1 MAYLPNTMNPP
12 LTGEPVA
19 APRLNEEQG
28 SHRDASTNS
37 PGIDAAAAQRVSVIV
52 PTRNESANIEPLL
65 RRLESGA
72 GSLIDEVIFVD
83 DSTDE
88 TVQVI
93 ERQQGQF
100 PFAVRVIARPPAR
113 RNGLGKAVV
122 EGMQAATAPW
132 VLVMDGDLQH
142 PPEVIPQL
150 LDKALANDANLV
162 AGSRL
167 AKGGGTDG
175 LSPTRTLIS
184 KVLAFSSRTLFPHRL
199 RQLTD
204 PLTGFFLVRR
214 EVLNPA
220 DLKPEGF
227 KILLEVLV
235 RTPGLRVAEVPFQFG
250 ERHGGESKANSTE
263 VLRLFRQMIKL
274 SLIAQKRLIQFA
286 TVGLTGILVNTLLLI
301 LFTEGMGVHYLLSA
315 VLATQGSSLWNFFW
329 TERWVFGDRQQG
341 GSWVARLL
349 VFLGINNVMLLAR
362 GPMLAFFVGMLAIH
376 YVVGN
381 LLTIAIM
388 TLVRYAI
395 ADRLIWKKSDSAG
408 AYHYYNV
415 HDIVRVRS
423 AKRLPELGYF
433 KVDGPLNDVDI
444 DVTVDSDLAAYRRD
458 GSICY
463 DEVLGPFGFSIVINH
478 REDSTHVAASPL
490 VGMSPHVLYTNVVEP
505 LLRWTFVRKGYALM
519 HGATLAFDNQA
530 MFITARTDTGKTTTI
545 LHTLRSNTEASGFL
559 SDDMTIIGPDGM
571 ARSFP
576 KPLTISKHT
585 LQAIGGAPLSRWQYA
600 ALQIQSRIHSREG
613 RAFAMIISKFRL
625 PAATI
630 NTIVQMIIPPPK
642 YMVDKLV
649 PGAQYVPSAPL
660 KQVVVIE
667 RGKDYEAPLPD
678 SEKFATLFAN
688 AEDAYGFPP
697 YPQLRHLLASWNG
710 QDLHSV
716 EQATVSAA
724 VNNLPATLMGSSCF
738 DWYKRLPKVIGE
750 NAEALQAN
758 GSEAWEAS
766 YGGAAAD

>member
-1 MAYLPNTMNPP
+1 M
-12 LTGEPVA
+12 
-19 APRLNEEQG
+19 
-28 SHRDASTNS
+28 S
-37 PGIDAAAAQRVSVIV
+37 
-52 PTRNESANIEPLL
+52 
-65 RRLESGA
+65 
-72 GSLIDEVIFVD
+72 
-83 DSTDE
+83 
-88 TVQVI
+88 
-93 ERQQGQF
+93 
-100 PFAVRVIARPPAR
+100 
-113 RNGLGKAVV
+113 
-122 EGMQAATAPW
+122 
-132 VLVMDGDLQH
+132 
-142 PPEVIPQL
+142 
-150 LDKALANDANLV
+150 KALASDANLV

-175 LSPTRTLIS
+175 LSASRKVIS
-184 KVLAFSSRTLFPHRL
+184 KVLAFSSRMLFPQRL

-214 EVLNPA
+214 EVLNPG

-235 RTPGLRVAEVPFQFG
+235 RTPGLRMAEVPFQFG

-274 SLIAQKRLIQFA
+274 SFISQKRLIQFA
-286 TVGLTGILVNTLLLI
+286 TVGITGILVNTLLLI
-301 LFTEGMGVHYLLSA
+301 LFTEGMGIHYLLSA
-315 VLATQGSSLWNFFW
+315 ILATQGSSIWNFVW
-329 TERWVFGDRQQG
+329 TEKWVFGDRQQG
-341 GSWVARLL
+341 GSWLARLL

-362 GPMLAFFVGMLAIH
+362 GPMLAFFVGMLGIH
-376 YVVGN
+376 YVVAN

-395 ADRLIWKKSDSAG
+395 ADRLIWKQNTKADNF
-408 AYHYYNV
+408 HYYNV

-433 KVDGPLNDVDI
+433 KVDGPLANVDI
-444 DVTVDSDLAAYRRD
+444 DVTVDRDLAAYRRPD
-458 GSICY
+458 SICY
-463 DEVLGPFGFSIVINH
+463 DEVLGPFGFSIVINQ
-478 REDSTHVAASPL
+478 RENSTHVAASPL

-519 HGATLAFDNQA
+519 HGATLSFDNKA
-530 MFITARTDTGKTTTI
+530 LFITARTDTGKTTTI

-559 SDDMTIIGPDGM
+559 SDDMTIIGRDGM

-600 ALQIQSRIHSREG
+600 ALQLQSRIHSREG
-613 RAFAMIISKFRL
+613 RRFAMLISKFRL

-630 NTIVQMIIPPPK
+630 NTIVQMIVPPPK

-649 PGAQYVPSAPL
+649 PGTHYVRSAQL
-660 KQVVVIE
+660 NQVVVIE
-667 RGKDYEAPLPD
+667 RGEDYQAPLPD

-697 YPQLRHLLASWNG
+697 YPQLRHLLSSWNG

-716 EQATVSAA
+716 EQATVTSA

-738 DWYKRLPKVIGE
+738 DWYKRLPKVMGPQVE
-750 NAEALQAN
+750 DTAVVAPVNT
-758 GSEAWEAS
+758 SESWGPI
-766 YGGAAAD
+766 YGGVAAD